1 MLAAPAA
8 APRRSVLVIAG
19 LAALGIAIRLNN
31 IFRYPP
37 DWGFDASFN
46 WRYIYRMSRD
56 WALPPPAAG
65 WSTGDPPLYFTIS
78 ALLFRGLEALGLRD
92 LVTIAI
98 PLLSTV
104 LGLVLVWLAVAL
116 VRRVDP
122 ENPRR
127 AWLAG
132 GLLLFLPAHIHMSV
146 MVNEQMLA
154 ALLSSLA
161 IFALALRSAPAGPP
175 PSDAPP
181 ADPPQTNRAEL
192 QRAAAT
198 GTAAG
203 LALLTQLSGAVAVAS
218 VALSYA
224 IEGLR
229 TAWRPAATRTA
240 VALLAAVLVGGWYF
254 VRNQIL
260 YGYVQPFGLPAHET
274 MFTMPPGERSL
285 ADYVHVPLATW
296 TDPQLL
302 NPDLLHSVWGS
313 TYASVWF
320 DTHRAFL
327 PRESDAVRRLGTAT
341 LLLALLPTA
350 AFLAG
355 ALRGLRRAARRGAAP
370 DLPLCVLLIVTL
382 SGYAFYT
389 WRNPWFVVLKGTS
402 LLALSLP
409 FAFYASETLDSWMR
423 RRGAWAWVIGAA
435 LATLV
440 VCVAASCSFDVLF
453 EKLEVSG
460 LPWQATEE
468 P

>member
-8 APRRSVLVIAG
+8 APRRSLLVIVG
-19 LAALGIAIRLNN
+19 LAALGVAIRLNN
-31 IFRYPP
+31 VFRYPS

-56 WALPPPAAG
+56 WALPHPAAG
-65 WSTGDPPLYFTIS
+65 WSTGDPPLYFTVS
-78 ALLFRGLEALGLRD
+78 ALIFRGLEALGLRD
-92 LVTIAI
+92 LVIIAI
-98 PLLSTV
+98 PLLSTL
-104 LGLVLVWLAVAL
+104 LGLALVWLAVAL

-132 GLLLFLPAHIHMSV
+132 GLLLFLPAHIQMSV

-154 ALLSSLA
+154 ALLTSLA
-161 IFALALRSAPAGPP
+161 VFALAVRSTPAGP
-175 PSDAPP
+175 A
-181 ADPPQTNRAEL
+181 QTEKAEL

-198 GTAAG
+198 GSAAG
-203 LALLTQLSGAVAVAS
+203 LALLTQLSGAIAVAS
-218 VALSYA
+218 VGLSYA

-229 TAWRPAATRTA
+229 AAWRPAATRAA
-240 VALLAAVLVGGWYF
+240 VALLAAALVGGWYF
-254 VRNQIL
+254 ARNQIL
-260 YGYVQPFGLPAHET
+260 YGYVQPFGLPAHEM
-274 MFTMPPGERSL
+274 MFTMPPGERTL
-285 ADYVHVPLATW
+285 ADYLRIPLATW
-296 TDPQLL
+296 SDPQLL
-302 NPDLLHSVWGS
+302 NPDLLRSVWGS
-313 TYASVWF
+313 SYASVWF

-355 ALRGLRRAARRGAAP
+355 ALRGLRRAARRAAAP

-382 SGYAFYT
+382 AGYALYT

-402 LLALSLP
+402 LLALCLP
-409 FAFYASETLDSWMR
+409 FAFYASETLDAWLR
-423 RRGAWAWVIGAA
+423 RRGVWAWAIGSA
-435 LATLV
+435 LAALV

-460 LPWQATEE
+460 LPWRPTGE

>member
-8 APRRSVLVIAG
+8 APRRSLLVIVG
-19 LAALGIAIRLNN
+19 LAALGVAIRLNN
-31 IFRYPP
+31 IFRYPS

-56 WALPPPAAG
+56 WALPHPAAG
-65 WSTGDPPLYFTIS
+65 WSTGDPPLYFTVS
-78 ALLFRGLEALGLRD
+78 ALIFRGLEALGLRD
-92 LVTIAI
+92 LVIIAI
-98 PLLSTV
+98 PLLSTL
-104 LGLVLVWLAVAL
+104 LGLALVWLAVVL

-132 GLLLFLPAHIHMSV
+132 GLLLFLPAHIQMSV

-154 ALLSSLA
+154 ALLTSLA
-161 IFALALRSAPAGPP
+161 VFALAVRSTPAGP
-175 PSDAPP
+175 A
-181 ADPPQTNRAEL
+181 QTEKAEL

-198 GTAAG
+198 GSAAG
-203 LALLTQLSGAVAVAS
+203 LALLTQLSGAIAVAS
-218 VALSYA
+218 VGLSYA

-229 TAWRPAATRTA
+229 AAWRPAATRAA
-240 VALLAAVLVGGWYF
+240 VALRAAALVGGWYF
-254 VRNQIL
+254 ARNQIL
-260 YGYVQPFGLPAHET
+260 YGYVQPFGLPTHEM
-274 MFTMPPGERSL
+274 MFTMPPGERTL
-285 ADYVHVPLATW
+285 ADYLRIPLATW
-296 TDPQLL
+296 SDPQLL
-302 NPDLLHSVWGS
+302 NPDLLRSVWGS
-313 TYASVWF
+313 SYASVWF

-355 ALRGLRRAARRGAAP
+355 ALRGLRRAARRAAAP

-382 SGYAFYT
+382 AGYALYT

-402 LLALSLP
+402 LLALCLP
-409 FAFYASETLDSWMR
+409 FAFYASETLDAWLR
-423 RRGAWAWVIGAA
+423 RRGAWAWAVGSA
-435 LATLV
+435 LAALV

-460 LPWQATEE
+460 LPWRPTEE

>member
-8 APRRSVLVIAG
+8 APRRTLLVIVG
-19 LAALGIAIRLNN
+19 LAALGVAIRLNN
-31 IFRYPP
+31 VFRYPA

-56 WALPPPAAG
+56 WALPHPAAG
-65 WSTGDPPLYFTIS
+65 WSTSDPPLYFTVS
-78 ALLFRGLEALGLRD
+78 ALLFRGLEALGLRN
-92 LVTIAI
+92 LVVIAI

-104 LGLVLVWLAVAL
+104 LGLALVWLAVAL

-154 ALLSSLA
+154 ASLA
-161 IFALALRSAPAGPP
+161 SLAVFAVAVRSAPGDPP
-175 PSDAPP
+175 PAEK
-181 ADPPQTNRAEL
+181 AEL
-192 QRAAAT
+192 QRAAAA
-198 GTAAG
+198 GSAAG

-229 TAWRPAATRTA
+229 AAWRPAATRAA
-240 VALLAAVLVGGWYF
+240 VALLAAALVGGWYF
-254 VRNQIL
+254 ARNRIL
-260 YGYVQPFGLPAHET
+260 HGYVQPFGLPAHEL
-274 MFTMPPGERSL
+274 MFEMPPGERSL
-285 ADYVHVPLATW
+285 ADYLRVPLATW

-302 NPDLLHSVWGS
+302 NPDLLRSVWGS

-320 DTHRAFL
+320 DTHRSFL
-327 PRESDAVRRLGTAT
+327 PCESDAVRRLGTAT

-355 ALRGLRRAARRGAAP
+355 ALRGLRRAALRAAAP
-370 DLPLCVLLIVTL
+370 DLPLWVLLIITL
-382 SGYAFYT
+382 AGYALYT
-389 WRNPWFVVLKGTS
+389 WRNPWFAVLKGTS
-402 LLALSLP
+402 LLGLSLP
-409 FAFYASETLDSWMR
+409 FAFYASEALDAWLR
-423 RRGAWAWVIGAA
+423 RRGAWAWAIGSA
-435 LATLV
+435 LAALV

-460 LPWQATEE
+460 LPWQASGGAAVEAR
-468 P
+468 

>member
-8 APRRSVLVIAG
+8 ASRRSLLVIVG
-19 LAALGIAIRLNN
+19 LAALGVAIRLNN
-31 IFRYPP
+31 IFRYPS

-56 WALPPPAAG
+56 WALPHPAAG
-65 WSTGDPPLYFTIS
+65 WSTGDPPLYFTVS
-78 ALLFRGLEALGLRD
+78 ALLFRGIEALGLRD
-92 LVTIAI
+92 LAVVAI

-104 LGLVLVWLAVAL
+104 LGLALVWLAVAL

-132 GLLLFLPAHIHMSV
+132 GLLLFLPAHIQMSA

-154 ALLSSLA
+154 ALLSSLTV
-161 IFALALRSAPAGPP
+161 FALAVRSAPGDPPPAGPP
-175 PSDAPP
+175 P
-181 ADPPQTNRAEL
+181 ADWAEL

-198 GTAAG
+198 GVAAG
-203 LALLTQLSGAVAVAS
+203 LALLTKLSGAVAIAT

-229 TAWRPAATRTA
+229 AAWRPAATRAA
-240 VALLAAVLVGGWYF
+240 VALLAAALVGGWYF
-254 VRNQIL
+254 ARNRVL
-260 YGYVQPFGLPAHET
+260 YGYVQPFGLPAHEM
-274 MFTMPPGERSL
+274 MFTMPPGERTL
-285 ADYVHVPLATW
+285 ADYLSIPLAIW
-296 TDPQLL
+296 SDPQLL
-302 NPDLLHSVWGS
+302 NPDLLRSVWGS

-355 ALRGLRRAARRGAAP
+355 ALRGLRRAARRTAAP
-370 DLPLCVLLIVTL
+370 DLPLCILLIVTL
-382 SGYAFYT
+382 AGYALYT

-409 FAFYASETLDSWMR
+409 FAFYASETLDAWLR
-423 RRGAWAWVIGAA
+423 RRGAWAWAIGSVLAA
-435 LATLV
+435 LV

-460 LPWQATEE
+460 LPWRPPQE

>member
-8 APRRSVLVIAG
+8 APRRTLLVVVG
-19 LAALGIAIRLNN
+19 LAALGVAIRLNN

-65 WSTGDPPLYFTIS
+65 WSTGDPPLYFTVS
-78 ALLFRGLEALGLRD
+78 ALLFRGLEELGLRD
-92 LVTIAI
+92 LVVVAI
-98 PLLSTV
+98 PLLNTL
-104 LGLVLVWLAVAL
+104 LGLALVWLAVAL
-116 VRRVDP
+116 VRRADP

-132 GLLLFLPAHIHMSV
+132 GLLLFLPAHIQMSV

-154 ALLSSLA
+154 ALLTSLA
-161 IFALALRSAPAGPP
+161 VFALAVRSTPGGPP
-175 PSDAPP
+175 PGGK
-181 ADPPQTNRAEL
+181 AEL
-192 QRAAAT
+192 QRAAAA
-198 GTAAG
+198 GVAAG
-203 LALLTQLSGAVAVAS
+203 LALLTKLSGAVAVAT
-218 VALSYA
+218 VALSYT

-229 TAWRPAATRTA
+229 AAWRPAVTRAA
-240 VALLAAVLVGGWYF
+240 VAVLAAALVGGWYF
-254 VRNQIL
+254 ARNRIL
-260 YGYVQPFGLPAHET
+260 YGYVQPFGLPAHEV

-285 ADYVHVPLATW
+285 ADYLRVPLATW

-302 NPDLLHSVWGS
+302 NPDLLRSVWGS

-327 PRESDAVRRLGTAT
+327 PRKSDAVRRLGTAT

-355 ALRGLRRAARRGAAP
+355 ALRGLRRAARRKAAP
-370 DLPLCVLLIVTL
+370 DLPLWVLLIVTL
-382 SGYAFYT
+382 AGYTLYT

-409 FAFYASETLDSWMR
+409 FAFYASEALDAWLR
-423 RRGAWAWVIGAA
+423 RRGAWTWAIGSA
-435 LATLV
+435 LAALV
-440 VCVAASCSFDVLF
+440 VCVAASCSFDLLF

-460 LPWQATEE
+460 LPWLPSEE

>member
-8 APRRSVLVIAG
+8 ASRRAFLVVVGLAG
-19 LAALGIAIRLNN
+19 LGVAIRLNN

-56 WALPPPAAG
+56 WALPHPAAG
-65 WSTGDPPLYFTIS
+65 WSTGDPPLYFTVS
-78 ALLFRGLEALGLRD
+78 ALIFRGLEALGLRD
-92 LVTIAI
+92 LVVIAI
-98 PLLSTV
+98 PLLSTL
-104 LGLVLVWLAVAL
+104 LGLALVWLAVTL

-132 GLLLFLPAHIHMSV
+132 GLLLFLPAHIQMSV
-146 MVNEQMLA
+146 MVNEEMLA
-154 ALLSSLA
+154 ALLTSLA
-161 IFALALRSAPAGPP
+161 IFALAVRAAPGGPP
-175 PSDAPP
+175 PGE
-181 ADPPQTNRAEL
+181 RAEL

-198 GTAAG
+198 GLAAG
-203 LALLTQLSGAVAVAS
+203 LALLTKLSGAIAVAS

-229 TAWRPAATRTA
+229 AAWRPAATRAA
-240 VALLAAVLVGGWYF
+240 VALLVAALVGGWYF
-254 VRNQIL
+254 ARNRIL
-260 YGYVQPFGLPAHET
+260 YGYVQPFGLPAHEM

-285 ADYVHVPLATW
+285 ADYLRVPLATW

-302 NPDLLHSVWGS
+302 NPDLLRSVWGS

-355 ALRGLRRAARRGAAP
+355 ALRGLRRAAAP
-370 DLPLCVLLIVTL
+370 DLPLWVLLIVTL
-382 SGYAFYT
+382 AGYALYT

-409 FAFYASETLDSWMR
+409 FGFYASETLDAWLR
-423 RRGAWAWVIGAA
+423 RRGAWAWGIGSA
-435 LATLV
+435 LAALV

-460 LPWQATEE
+460 LPWQPSGE